1 MSGKPFKTIEEQ
13 IKILKKRNLII
24 ANEESAKISL
34 QRYGYYEVIN
44 GYKNHFMVSNDD
56 EDGFKPG
63 ITFEHIARLQQF
75 DRSIRFAVINSLE
88 LFEENLRQAVA
99 YVISKNISDQQ
110 DVYINR
116 KNYNTGHKYIKYG
129 RGGSTQERWP
139 IDDTIKIMNKVT
151 QSIKQPVKHY
161 RERYANVPPWILVKE
176 LSFGS
181 LIWLFQLLK
190 KKDKSEVLSIIFD
203 WDVALV
209 DTVMEKAHLKKWFHE
224 LLLLYLS
231 YRNTASHGGRMYN
244 HSTKKYELSY
254 NDVMSRL
261 MNVSFDDYKAGKG
274 RSRVGVVLESLR
286 LFSDQRARIELE
298 VGIEIAIEDYLKTYP
313 DDDTYLSK
321 QMEYEI
327 TEDQSESN
335 Q

>member
-1 MSGKPFKTIEEQ
+1 MSEKPFKTIEEQ
-13 IKILKKRNLII
+13 IQILKRRNLII
-24 ANEESAKISL
+24 ANEESARIVL

-44 GYKNHFMVSNDD
+44 GYKNHFMISNDD

-75 DRSIRFAVINSLE
+75 DRSIRFSVINSLE

-99 YVISKNISDQQ
+99 YVISKNISDKQ
-110 DVYINR
+110 DIYINR
-116 KNYNTGHKYIKYG
+116 KNYNTGHKYTKYVRG
-129 RGGSTQERWP
+129 RPKEVWP
-139 IDDTIKIMNKVT
+139 IDDTIRLMKKVV
-151 QSIKQPVKHY
+151 QSDKQPVKHY
-161 RERYANVPPWILVKE
+161 RDRYANVPPWILVKE

-190 KKDKSEVLSIIFD
+190 KREKSEVLSIMFD

-209 DTVMEKAHLKKWFHE
+209 DSVMEKAQLKKWFHE
-224 LLLLYLS
+224 LMLLYLS

-254 NDVMSRL
+254 NGVMSKL
-261 MNVSFDDYKAGKG
+261 IGVTAEDYKAGKG

-298 VGIEIAIEDYLKTYP
+298 VGIQFAIDDYLKTYP
-313 DDDTYLSK
+313 DDASYLSK

-327 TEDQSESN
+327 PKEFNGTN